1 MSFASPALLAALL
14 LGLPV
19 LLAFLVRRR
28 RQIVRVPSTLLYR
41 LAGAPSARRRRF
53 KHVRHLASLLACLG
67 AVAAL
72 VLAAAR
78 PEGGG
83 RGETVAFVVDVSAS
97 MGAGGRSSPLSQA
110 QRFVSRSIAGGGRG
124 DRYAIIA
131 AGAVPVRLAGPIA
144 PGPAL
149 DAAVGAL
156 HEERGAVDLDAAIE
170 LAASLIGHVA
180 GARVIVLG
188 DGGEDAAGLVSVR
201 DVPVTRRL
209 FPPKERDN
217 LGVVAFATRPA
228 PEAAAGEREALI
240 TVASSSDRPRAA
252 RVTLLADG
260 QEILSRRVDVPPHGD
275 AEVRAR
281 VLASVTRLVARVRP
295 DDGAADA
302 LATDDEATLSAA
314 ARPMPHVLLL
324 APAGNADEPAP
335 AAFFVEKALR
345 AAGVKEIVR
354 VPPALEGVTPR
365 DGDLL
370 VALNEGPARR
380 VDVPALYL
388 GSRAGA
394 LPVGEPRDL
403 GDALTHLR
411 SLETKDPLLRG
422 VSLDGVTIEHAVTA
436 VAPHGARVL
445 VELDG
450 GPVMLAGGAG
460 RTSWVY
466 LGVDPLK
473 SDLVLRVAF
482 PVLVANALSALGGA
496 ADVVVADTV
505 ARSEVTL
512 RRASIDASADAQE
525 PDPRLRFPL
534 APAVV
539 LALIG
544 AALLAFE
551 AYAWRKG
558 WAS

>member
-19 LLAFLVRRR
+19 LLAFLVKRR

-53 KHVRHLASLLACLG
+53 RHVRHLASLLACLG

-97 MGAGGRSSPLSQA
+97 MGAGGRGSPLAQA
-110 QRFVSRSIAGGGRG
+110 QRFVSRAIAGGGRG
-124 DRYAIIA
+124 DRYVVIA
-131 AGAVPVRLAGPIA
+131 AGAVPARLAGPIA

-149 DAAVGAL
+149 DAAVASL
-156 HEERGAVDLDAAIE
+156 HAERGGADLDAAIE
-170 LAASLIGHVA
+170 LGASLVGQVG

-188 DGGEDAAGLVSVR
+188 DGGETAAGLVSVR
-201 DVPVTRRL
+201 DVPVTRRMFL
-209 FPPKERDN
+209 PAERDN

-228 PEAAAGEREALI
+228 
-240 TVASSSDRPRAA
+240 
-252 RVTLLADG
+252 
-260 QEILSRRVDVPPHGD
+260 
-275 AEVRAR
+275 
-281 VLASVTRLVARVRP
+281 
-295 DDGAADA
+295 
-302 LATDDEATLSAA
+302 
-314 ARPMPHVLLL
+314 PHVLLL

-335 AAFFVEKALR
+335 AAFFVEKALK
-345 AAGVKEIVR
+345 AAGVKQVVR
-354 VPPALEGVTPR
+354 VPPAMEGLTPR
-365 DGDLL
+365 DGDLV
-370 VALNEGPARR
+370 VALDDGPTRR
-380 VDVPALYL
+380 LDVPALYL
-388 GSRAGA
+388 GTRAGA
-394 LPVGEPRDL
+394 LPVGELKNLADP
-403 GDALTHLR
+403 ATHLR
-411 SLETKDPLLRG
+411 SLEAKDPLLRG
-422 VSLDGVTIEHAVTA
+422 VSLDGLTIEHAVA
-436 VAPHGARVL
+436 AAAPPNARVL

-450 GPVMLAGGAG
+450 GPVMLAGGVG
-460 RTSWVY
+460 RSSWVY
-466 LGVDPLK
+466 LGIDPLK
-473 SDLVLRVAF
+473 SDLALRVAF

-512 RRASIDASADAQE
+512 RRASADTAAEAQE

-539 LALIG
+539 LALLG